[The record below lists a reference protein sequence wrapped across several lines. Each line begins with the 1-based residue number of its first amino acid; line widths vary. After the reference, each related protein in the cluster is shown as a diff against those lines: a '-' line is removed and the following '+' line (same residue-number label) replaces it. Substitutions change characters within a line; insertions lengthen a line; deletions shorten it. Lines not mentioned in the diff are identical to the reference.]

1 MNYTKHTRIIL
12 LLVVVGLFFSVAATA
27 ETILMIGDSH
37 TVGEYGQ
44 NLKSQLE
51 SLGNVVIKRGVG
63 GTGIHNWVVGQ
74 YDGDAFDNLQ
84 TLITS
89 HNPTT
94 VIISLGTNN
103 YGDAS
108 ADIERNARQLISVIP
123 AGIRCFWVG
132 PPEVRENPSAS
143 GGITNADV
151 DKVYGAL
158 NSGVTRKCTLV
169 DSRLYTDKNSPE
181 FSSDGVHL
189 TGNAAITWAGG
200 VYHEITGLT
209 APTGA
214 ARGQGSAQTTL
225 SITSQAGCT
234 NPQQCREIDEVWQR
248 SIGFIIRSND
258 QIWDVSAFQWRQFN
272 VVYPTPLQERSGG
285 AMPSGQG
292 PSGPGSNAYD
302 EIIREAA
309 TTFYVDPALIKAV
322 IQAESA
328 FNPSAQ
334 SPTGCGGL
342 MQICEWD
349 KYQDIRN
356 RYQLSND
363 ESDPRANIFVGTSIL
378 NSLRRYR
385 NVCGVECQLAAYN
398 GGGCIVEQAAG
409 AVSIN
414 TGSGGLPKSWNN
426 VRQMITPEILSG
438 CGQTYNQWDQTQR
451 ASKVTEISNYPA
463 NVLRNYPRYQA
474 EFNS

>member
-1 MNYTKHTRIIL
+1 MNCTQQIRIIL
-12 LLVVVGLFFSVAATA
+12 LLVAVGLFFSVAATA

-37 TVGEYGQ
+37 TNGEYGR

-51 SLGNVVIKRGVG
+51 SLGNTVIKEGVES
-63 GTGIHNWVVGQ
+63 TGIRHWITGEITINGQ
-74 YDGDAFDNLQ
+74 APHRFNNLQ

-89 HNPTT
+89 HNPNT

-108 ADIERNARQLISVIP
+108 ADIERNAQQLISVIP
-123 AGIRCFWVG
+123 AGIRCFWAG

-181 FSSDGVHL
+181 FSSDGFHL

-214 ARGQGSAQTTL
+214 ARGQGSAQTTS

-285 AMPSGQG
+285 AMPSG
-292 PSGPGSNAYD
+292 PGSNAYD

-309 TTFYVDPALIKAV
+309 STFNVDPALIKAV
-322 IQAESA
+322 IHWESN
-328 FNPSAQ
+328 FDPRAQ
-334 SPTGCGGL
+334 STTGCRGL
-342 MQICEWD
+342 MQVCGWNSHRAVRTRYGLSD
-349 KYQDIRN
+349 DIF
-356 RYQLSND
+356 
-363 ESDPRANIFVGTSIL
+363 DPRANIFVGTSIL
-378 NSLRRYR
+378 KDNERYTE
-385 NVCGVECQLAAYN
+385 NCGVECQLAAYN
-398 GGGCIVEQAAG
+398 GGGLVIQRIAG
-409 AVSIN
+409 DRSD
-414 TGSGGLPKSWNN
+414 SWNN
-426 VRQMITPEILSG
+426 LRQHITIELLRDVGSPYDNWDDNQRQQKIEEIK
-438 CGQTYNQWDQTQR
+438 NF
-451 ASKVTEISNYPA
+451 PA